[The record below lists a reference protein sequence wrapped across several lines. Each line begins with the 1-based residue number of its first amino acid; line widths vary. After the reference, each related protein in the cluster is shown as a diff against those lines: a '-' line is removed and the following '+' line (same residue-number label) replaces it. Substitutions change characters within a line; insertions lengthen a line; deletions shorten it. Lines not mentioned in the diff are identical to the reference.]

1 MSERSH
7 LILMVLMWLVVVWR
21 ARTLS
26 TPGIHRQRWL
36 MYVGITM
43 TWTLSSP
50 TALEPWFDQ
59 VDAWAGW
66 PLISGVKRTVAILSA
81 AAVSTLY
88 FGITQRSIRWV
99 WPSALG
105 TLTVMAGAH
114 IASGHTVGAIA
125 DWDGSMA
132 GRVYFVAYEA
142 FLAMTYAIAGGVTL
156 MHAIIDHGARK
167 DIRIGMGILGVG
179 TIACFPVALYI
190 LWCLLVAGPGV
201 YADQQF
207 RGVQALMLF
216 ACVVGSMVLEIGAA
230 MHARRTRRLL
240 VGLTPLHTA
249 AAELFPERVLPMPV
263 DQEQLIR
270 HVVEIRDAQTALAAY
285 HPDPA
290 PESDPAAAA
299 QWFTTAIANHAAGKH
314 AERGTLAVATAAVTR
329 QKFMDEAK
337 WLAAVSRA
345 YGQAEAVGR

>member
-26 TPGIHRQRWL
+26 SPGIHRQRWL
-36 MYVGITM
+36 MYVGITL
-43 TWTLSSP
+43 TWTLTSP

-81 AAVSTLY
+81 AAVSALF
-88 FGITQRSIRWV
+88 FGIAQRSTRWV

-105 TLTVMAGAH
+105 TLAVMVGAH
-114 IASGHTVGAIA
+114 VASGHTVGAIA

-132 GRVYFVAYEA
+132 GRIYFVTYEA
-142 FLAMTYAIAGGVTL
+142 FLAMTYAIAGGVAL
-156 MHAIIDHGARK
+156 LHAITDHGARK
-167 DIRIGMGILGVG
+167 DIRIGMGILGTG

-201 YADQQF
+201 YVDQQF
-207 RGVQALMLF
+207 RGVQALMLL
-216 ACVVGSMVLEIGAA
+216 ACVVGSMVMETGAA
-230 MHARRTRRLL
+230 MHSRRTRRLL
-240 VGLTPLHTA
+240 ADLTPLHTA
-249 AAELFPERVLPMPV
+249 AAELFPERVLPMPG

-270 HVVEIRDAQTALAAY
+270 RVVEIRDAQTALAAY
-285 HPDPA
+285 HPAPA
-290 PESDPAAAA
+290 PESDPVAAAR
-299 QWFTTAIANHAAGKH
+299 WFTTAVANHAAGKQ
-314 AERGTLAVATAAVTR
+314 AERGTLAVATVAAR
-329 QKFMDEAK
+329 KKFMDEAK

-345 YGQAEAVGR
+345 YGQAEAVGH